1 MVPLWEELEPRGN
14 SGPGLQSRLVLPV
27 NPCRVY
33 PLTLRCPVFSRY
45 VRVVVL
51 PCSENARCLFRT
63 RAFPPKPSLE
73 VNEVFG
79 LSMSHNALRQ
89 KTLRVDVCRTSSSGR
104 ESCLVGSDRCLLP
117 VPPWPL
123 PALL

>member
-1 MVPLWEELEPRGN
+1 MGGTRTQGI
-14 SGPGLQSRLVLPV
+14 SGPGLQSHLVLPV
-27 NPCRVY
+27 NPCRG
-33 PLTLRCPVFSRY
+33 PLTLCCPVFSRY

-104 ESCLVGSDRCLLP
+104 ESCLVGSDNRQLL
-117 VPPWPL
+117 
-123 PALL
+123 

>member
-1 MVPLWEELEPRGN
+1 M
-14 SGPGLQSRLVLPV
+14 
-27 NPCRVY
+27 
-33 PLTLRCPVFSRY
+33 FSRY

-63 RAFPPKPSLE
+63 RAFAPKPSLE

-89 KTLRVDVCRTSSSGR
+89 KTLRVDVCHTSSSGR
-104 ESCLVGSDRCLLP
+104 ESCLVGSDLLLLGPLP
-117 VPPWPL
+117 V
-123 PALL
+123 LL